1 MDDQPGRRPAI
12 NRDVRDPD
20 VYARRWK
27 TLVVLS
33 VSLLIIGLD
42 NTVLNVALPTLQT
55 HFSASVFAALAP

>member
-1 MDDQPGRRPAI
+1 M

-27 TLVVLS
+27 PLVVLS

-42 NTVLNVALPTLQT
+42 TRC
-55 HFSASVFAALAP
+55 